1 MNVNSKQINLYTA
14 MVFAS
19 IFFMAMSNNIV
30 GPLLSDIMQH
40 YSIKLQGGGLMTM
53 FQCIGGTAAIILI
66 SFVMDKLNKPVVF
79 MATVFAL
86 SVAMLLIGTA
96 PSYSVFMILFLFF
109 GMALST
115 TDMTGNA
122 IIPDVQ
128 QEKSDAALSL
138 MHGIA
143 SIGSVI
149 APIIAGG
156 ITQSGMPWKY
166 VYTAMSGFF
175 LIVLIIYVVTFSF
188 TRKSLKAV
196 KASQSVHKEKGVAR
210 RFVRDKNVWVA
221 VGFTVLFGGF
231 QSGILVWIAQYFKD
245 VFGSGQIA
253 AGLALTAYW
262 LGAGIVR
269 LLFGVTPLRKIATR
283 PLAIYGSI
291 ISGLLLIIGVL
302 TSNYYA
308 MLACVFLGGCANAP
322 VLPRTMGLVSSW
334 YRSNSGLA
342 SSAVFSSLYL
352 SFAFVPLLMGALASS
367 WGLNALMLVPAACTI
382 LAGLIAILLPKKAT
396 A

>member
-1 MNVNSKQINLYTA
+1 MNVNRKQINLYTA

-30 GPLLSDIMQH
+30 GPLLSDIMRH
-40 YSIKLQGGGLMTM
+40 YSITLESGGLMTM
-53 FQCIGGTAAIILI
+53 YQSIGGTAAIILI
-66 SFVMDKLNKPVVF
+66 SFVMDKLNKPVIF
-79 MATVFAL
+79 MVTVFAL

-96 PSYSVFMILFLFF
+96 PSYPVFMMLFLFF
-109 GMALST
+109 GISLST
-115 TDMTGNA
+115 TDVTGNA
-122 IIPDVQ
+122 IIPEVQ

-143 SIGSVI
+143 SIGCVV
-149 APIIAGG
+149 APMIAGG
-156 ITQSGMPWKY
+156 ITQSGMPWQN

-175 LIVLIIYVVTFSF
+175 LLVLILYTVTWLF

-196 KASQSVHKEKGVAR
+196 KAAQSVHREKGVAK

-221 VGFTVLFGGF
+221 VGFTALFGGF
-231 QSGILVWIAQYFKD
+231 QSGILVWVSQYFKD

-269 LLFGVTPLRKIATR
+269 LLFGLTPLRKTATQ
-283 PLAIYGSI
+283 PLAIYGSV

-302 TSNYYA
+302 TQNYYA
-308 MLACVFLGGCANAP
+308 MMICVFFAGCANAP

-334 YRSNSGLA
+334 YRSHSGLA

-352 SFAFVPLLMGALASS
+352 AYAFVPLLMGALAAA
-367 WGLNALMLVPAACTI
+367 WGLHALMLVPAACSI
-382 LAGLIAILLPKKAT
+382 LAGLLAMLLPGKA
-396 A
+396 AV

>member
-1 MNVNSKQINLYTA
+1 
-14 MVFAS
+14 
-19 IFFMAMSNNIV
+19 
-30 GPLLSDIMQH
+30 
-40 YSIKLQGGGLMTM
+40 MTM
-53 FQCIGGTAAIILI
+53 YQSIGGTAAIILI
-66 SFVMDKLNKPVVF
+66 SFVMDKLNKPMVF
-79 MATVFAL
+79 MVTVFAL

-96 PSYSVFMILFLFF
+96 PSYAVFMMLFLFF
-109 GMALST
+109 GISLST
-115 TDMTGNA
+115 TDVTGNA
-122 IIPDVQ
+122 IIPEVQ

-143 SIGSVI
+143 SIGCVV
-149 APIIAGG
+149 APMIAGG
-156 ITQSGMPWKY
+156 ITQSGMPWQN

-175 LIVLIIYVVTFSF
+175 LLVLILYTVTWLF

-196 KASQSVHKEKGVAR
+196 KAAQSVHREKGVAK

-231 QSGILVWIAQYFKD
+231 QSGILVWVSQYFKD
-245 VFGSGQIA
+245 VFGSGPIA

-269 LLFGVTPLRKIATR
+269 LLFGLTPLRKTATR

-291 ISGLLLIIGVL
+291 VSGVLLIIGVL
-302 TSNYYA
+302 TQSYYA
-308 MLACVFLGGCANAP
+308 MLVCVFFAGCSNAP

-334 YRSNSGLA
+334 YRSHSGLA

-352 SFAFVPLLMGALASS
+352 AYAFVPLLMGALAAA
-367 WGLNALMLVPAACTI
+367 WGLHALMLVPAACSI
-382 LAGLIAILLPKKAT
+382 LAGLLAILLPRKA
-396 A
+396 AA